1 MSSCTPSPRLERGRD
16 RCRFALPALP
26 ALLVLAIVAETV
38 GTTALQAS
46 QQFTRAG
53 PSVLVVVAYGGAF
66 YLLSLVL
73 KVMPVGVVYA
83 VWSGLGV
90 VSIAVIGRVVFGQR
104 LDGPAL
110 LGIALILAG
119 VFVIHLFSKT
129 AGH

>member
-1 MSSCTPSPRLERGRD
+1 MPLHY
-16 RCRFALPALP
+16 LW
-26 ALLVLAIVAETV
+26 LVLAIVAETV

-46 QQFTRAG
+46 QQFTRLW
-53 PSVLVVVAYGGAF
+53 PSVTVVVAYGLAF

-73 KVMPVGVVYA
+73 RIMPVGVVYA

-90 VSIAVIGRVVFGQR
+90 ISIAIIGRVVFGQR
-104 LDGPAL
+104 LDPPAI

-119 VFVIHLFSKT
+119 VLVIHLFSRT

>member
-1 MSSCTPSPRLERGRD
+1 MPLHIIW
-16 RCRFALPALP
+16 
-26 ALLVLAIVAETV
+26 LVLAIVAETV